1 MAVNMIT
8 LISGTVL
15 VAAGTRFL
23 ITDEATLW
31 PLMVAGVILLFIGQ
45 TLARYD
51 DIPNHQ
57 QIIGRLAALLKRIG
71 LLRKAEA
78 DPQNQNNSNPS
89 KVPTAPST
97 R

>member
-1 MAVNMIT
+1 MAVNVIT
-8 LISGTVL
+8 LVSGTVL
-15 VAAGTRFL
+15 VALGTRLL

-31 PLMVAGVILLFIGQ
+31 PLIVVGVILIFIGQ

-57 QIIGRLAALLKRIG
+57 QFIGRLAAPLKRIG

-78 DPQNQNNSNPS
+78 DPQNQNNSNPA
-89 KVPTAPST
+89 KVPTAPSA